1 MDVCG
6 PMRHASKGGARFLLV
21 MLDDATRMC
30 WTRLLKAK
38 GDVTKAIQEWALEV
52 CDDDKKRI
60 KAIRTDGG
68 GEFVN
73 AELEKWMKSKGIKHD
88 VTTPYTPQ
96 QNRAAE
102 RLNRTL
108 VEAVRS
114 LLQHSKL
121 GSEWWGEAS
130 SLAAWIRNCL
140 PMKVLPEMTPFEAWT
155 GMKPNLSRLHTF
167 GCLCYYHV
175 LDPLRHKLQS
185 KARAAIYLG
194 IAVNERSWR
203 VWDLGE
209 RRVVTSRDVVF
220 DEDKFPKKEQP
231 TPQLT
236 VILPAQEEDEAM
248 EVPSQVEKKAEN
260 GGGENEESDDDVV
273 EVSSTAAATSST
285 PSSLP
290 LALTREQ
297 RTRRPN
303 TKYTATTLRVL
314 LALVAT
320 LNLEVEQLDVCTAF
334 LYGLLVEVVYM
345 QQPPGYDD
353 GSGRVWKLKRTLYGL
368 KQSPRGWYK
377 RIDTFLL
384 QHGFARSECDSTL
397 YVLKEGEKQLVLLFY
412 VDDLLLFS
420 DSKDLIR
427 EVKQRLG
434 AEFAMRDLGP
444 VTYYL
449 GMHVDRD
456 QANGTIHLHQDK
468 YVKGVVDSF
477 GMGNSKPVGTVKH
490 PHRQAE
496 PRRPAAPRSQ
506 EPSRTARPSRAALLS
521 LRRHTEPH
529 YPARA
534 TPAATAVSAATAAT
548 AATAAMASPIV
559 LTFDAEGRAV
569 DFDVWVDDMQL
580 FLQCDSKDGVS
591 LFYHTSGVSPTPAAT
606 ADSMVRSQW
615 TTRDA
620 VARLDVL
627 TRYSSPATA
636 ALSRLM
642 LPYLFPDLAAFATV
656 ADLIT
661 RLRTSDA
668 RYRAALPTE
677 FCAKNLAPQSE
688 SFGSDLP
695 VLRLHSDIG
704 SEFPSDLLRA
714 FYRAEGIRQ
723 TFTLPASP
731 QQNGIA
737 ERYIGMVMD
746 VARMS
751 MIHAAAPHFLWPFAV
766 QYAAHLI
773 NLQPHVSFPE
783 TTPTLRWT
791 GKVGDASV
799 FRVKGSRAFIR
810 DTSADKL
817 SSCAVLCVF
826 LGFPPDAPGWQFYHP
841 TSRRVLSSQDVTFDE
856 SVSYYRLF
864 PYRTAPLPPPPLF
877 LAPGAPLVDPLPPQG
892 PAPSGVLS
900 LGLLSLRVRSLGVL
914 SVEPGGAE
922 PGGAKS
928 GGAEPGGAEPER
940 AKSGGPPGV
949 PSRREPLSPQQLCE
963 WYARRCSRAAGATG
977 PTAGAAGAAGPGG
990 AGAGGTG
997 AVGGPASVG
1006 AAGGAIAAGSGGA
1019 RTGGTGA
1026 TGAGGAA
1033 GVGAGVV
1040 GGAAGAGGTG
1050 VVGGPAGVGA
1060 TGGVGAGAV
1069 ATGGAARAGAARG
1082 TGAGGAA
1089 GVVAGDPGVDGTGAV
1104 SAVSGGAARPRPYY
1118 VPLLQQVLGLPPST
1132 GPTPPLLS
1140 PPPVQ
1145 SQSQLQP
1152 ASPLPG
1158 PSPYSGP
1165 TRGLTERREPES
1177 RPASPESR
1185 PASLESSPES
1195 PVRTVRTGRRVPHQL
1210 PPPVPGTHSMTLRP
1224 STAPQRLPLP
1234 TPPASSLPDGPYPE
1248 SDSLRAASPP
1258 VTRFLTSVV
1267 TDPSFES
1274 AAASALVAELVDFA
1288 AACRLDYAAS
1298 LVAESKSAFVCP
1310 PSVQGQPARGDLA
1323 ALRCPL
1329 GFTGSFPAGTQWSLR
1344 RPVYGLCQAPR
1355 EWHDTLKTTLAALGF
1370 APSTA
1375 DPLLFLRTDTTLPPF
1390 YVLVYV
1396 DDLVFATADT
1406 EGFAHMN
1413 SEQQKR
1419 HTCTDL
1425 GELTS
1430 YLGWRITRDRAQRTI
1445 TLTQSQVECRSFSA
1459 DRPDLAYPLSLLA
1472 RYVAPGRHR
1481 KVHWDAAKRV
1491 LRYLCSTLGMGLVL
1505 GGRARVVLAGHADA
1519 SWVDE
1524 LATLRSSQGYTFSLG
1539 SGSVSWRSTR
1549 SSSVLSSSCEA
1560 EIYVGAMAAQE
1571 LRWLTYLLT
1580 DLGEA
1585 PRYPPVLYV
1594 DNKVMLALCQEH
1606 RLEHRTKHIA
1616 LRYFLARELQQRG
1629 QLRLAYVAIQAN
1641 TADIFTKAL
1650 QPCDHQRFC
1659 IMLACFVFLDRSFDL
1674 LFSPTLR
1681 MGLSCCPSV
1690 RPSIVATI
1698 VPHSPMDSSQ
1708 QSSAAGDETKCRPEE
1723 AREGE
1728 NGQGEEFHDV
1738 EEQNGHHKQEHDSH
1752 DNNHNH
1758 HHHHHHLRLP
1768 FHHHQPTPEE
1778 EAAKVEELRAAIGPV
1793 DGAIALF
1800 CTDACL
1806 RRYLRARSWHV
1817 KKAEKMLLET
1827 IAWRRAFTPER
1838 IRWAD
1843 VAKESET
1850 GKVYRA
1856 PFTDKLGRP
1865 VLVLCPGK
1873 QNTDDHDGNIRQMVY
1888 CMENAVQ
1895 SLPEGVE
1902 QMVWI
1907 IDYKGFTLRKSPP
1920 MKTSREVLHIL
1931 QNHYPERLG
1940 AAILFDPPY
1949 IFQGLWKVIRPFIDP
1964 VTFQKI
1970 KFVYR
1975 KSLPS
1980 LKVMEELFDTS
1991 LLDPA
1996 LGGKGDAYVYDH
2008 ASYSSRM
2015 EADDERTAKL
2025 WELDGI
2031 NGAASGSGTAAV

>member
-1 MDVCG
+1 MT
-6 PMRHASKGGARFLLV
+6 HSASFLTNVGAPGDLTHVVFGNDKPLPV
-21 MLDDATRMC
+21 VGVGS
-30 WTRLLKAK
+30 TRLNGRPVDITN

-303 TKYTATTLRVL
+303 TKYTVYAT
-314 LALVAT
+314 
-320 LNLEVEQLDVCTAF
+320 
-334 LYGLLVEVVYM
+334 
-345 QQPPGYDD
+345 
-353 GSGRVWKLKRTLYGL
+353 
-368 KQSPRGWYK
+368 
-377 RIDTFLL
+377 
-384 QHGFARSECDSTL
+384 
-397 YVLKEGEKQLVLLFY
+397 
-412 VDDLLLFS
+412 
-420 DSKDLIR
+420 
-427 EVKQRLG
+427 
-434 AEFAMRDLGP
+434 
-444 VTYYL
+444 
-449 GMHVDRD
+449 
-456 QANGTIHLHQDK
+456 
-468 YVKGVVDSF
+468 
-477 GMGNSKPVGTVKH
+477 H

-606 ADSMVRSQW
+606 ADSMRATPPLPLLPSAASCCR
-615 TTRDA
+615 TCS
-620 VARLDVL
+620 L
-627 TRYSSPATA
+627 TLPPLPQSLTSLLASALVTPATELRFP
-636 ALSRLM
+636 LSFVPRTLRRKGEV
-642 LPYLFPDLAAFATV
+642 TEV
-656 ADLIT
+656 LIDWI
-661 RLRTSDA
+661 RSVRRQL
-668 RYRAALPTE
+668 
-677 FCAKNLAPQSE
+677 SE

-892 PAPSGVLS
+892 PAPSGVS
-900 LGLLSLRVRSLGVL
+900 QVDP
-914 SVEPGGAE
+914 VEPVEVAVDSGAARGAEPAGAGPRGAEPGPGGAE

-1060 TGGVGAGAV
+1060 TGGARTRGAGAV

-1298 LVAESKSAFVCP
+1298 LVAESKSAF
-1310 PSVQGQPARGDLA
+1310 PARGDLA

-1445 TLTQSQVECRSFSA
+1445 TLTQSQVE
-1459 DRPDLAYPLSLLA
+1459 
-1472 RYVAPGRHR
+1472 
-1481 KVHWDAAKRV
+1481 
-1491 LRYLCSTLGMGLVL
+1491 CSTLGMGLVL

-1659 IMLACFVFLDRSFDL
+1659 IMLGCVHCIQFFCYRVQ
-1674 LFSPTLR
+1674 
-1681 MGLSCCPSV
+1681 LSCCPSV

-1949 IFQGLWKVIRPFIDP
+1949 IFQGLWKVGGRGMGSGIPLQPAISTLFSQVIPPNPIPYHPFPSHQVIRPFIDP

-2031 NGAASGSGTAAV
+2031 NGAARDETGVIVFTARNEQVDVLKEGATVNLRNAKIDMFRGSMRLAVDKWGLVEPTEDASFKPKEDNNLSLVEYELVNVVDE